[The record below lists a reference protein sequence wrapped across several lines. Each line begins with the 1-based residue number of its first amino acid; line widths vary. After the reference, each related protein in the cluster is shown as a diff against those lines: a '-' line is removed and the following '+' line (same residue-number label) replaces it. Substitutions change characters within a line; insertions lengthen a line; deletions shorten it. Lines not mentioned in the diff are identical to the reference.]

1 MRDGREVENRM
12 IDFVRQRHKITG
24 IDFAPTGKNGC
35 LKELFGRE
43 FPQVLS
49 ESGANEANGEEDAHE
64 T

>member
-1 MRDGREVENRM
+1 M
-12 IDFVRQRHKITG
+12 IDFVGQRHKITG

-49 ESGANEANGEEDAHE
+49 EPGANEANGEGDAHE